1 MNILDEKPVADEVC
15 KEVKTAII
23 EQKLGI
29 IRNTIYSNILDKRIA
44 LKCEDKVM
52 EENAVKELKR
62 LEKMKDAYEAE
73 LKEVTITNI
82 EG

>member
-1 MNILDEKPVADEVC
+1 MADEVS

-23 EQKLGI
+23 EQRLSI
-29 IRNTIYSNILDKRIA
+29 VLNSIYSFVLDKRIA
-44 LKCEDKVM
+44 VKCEDKAM

-73 LKEVTITNI
+73 LAAVK
-82 EG
+82 